1 MLTHQGLILQVPWE
15 VLMSNPKFPSEEQ
28 GGYDPMPTS
37 PDPLDPGRKRDSPDE
52 PGIEELPDE
61 GVLPL
66 DEDEDMDP
74 ERVREGTDNALQDK
88 QRDPR

>member
-1 MLTHQGLILQVPWE
+1 
-15 VLMSNPKFPSEEQ
+15 MSDPKFPSEEQ

-37 PDPLDPGRKRDSPDE
+37 PDPLDPGRKRGSPDDE
-52 PGIEELPDE
+52 PGIEDVPDNE
-61 GVLPL
+61 DVLPL

-88 QRDPR
+88 PRGSL